1 MTLCGAISH
10 YSGWA
15 LTRIPNSIYPR
26 YVIVTRTPPNRIP
39 YAAQS
44 DSVRRPIGFRPPSD
58 QIAFAARSD
67 GVRSTMT
74 FAIISHNISVG
85 FISHK
90 WGI

>member
-1 MTLCGAISH
+1 MLTNFTLTYFSCLSSAITNPKQVVFGSC
-10 YSGWA
+10 YTS
-15 LTRIPNSIYPR
+15 RS
-26 YVIVTRTPPNRIP
+26 
-39 YAAQS
+39 
-44 DSVRRPIGFRPPSD
+44 RPPPD